1 MENHFPLA
9 AFSMLH
15 QIRRAMLLTLSSL
28 LLSQSNGQ
36 IPKVSILGSF
46 SVILEQDRSDIW
58 DALLSIVFHSESI
71 TDTVLLHQLLYS
83 FIVMSLYVQ

>member
-1 MENHFPLA
+1 
-9 AFSMLH
+9 MLH
-15 QIRRAMLLTLSSL
+15 QIRRAMLLALSSL
-28 LLSQSNGQ
+28 LSQPNGQ

-71 TDTVLLHQLLYS
+71 TDTVLLRQLLYS

>member
-1 MENHFPLA
+1 
-9 AFSMLH
+9 MLH